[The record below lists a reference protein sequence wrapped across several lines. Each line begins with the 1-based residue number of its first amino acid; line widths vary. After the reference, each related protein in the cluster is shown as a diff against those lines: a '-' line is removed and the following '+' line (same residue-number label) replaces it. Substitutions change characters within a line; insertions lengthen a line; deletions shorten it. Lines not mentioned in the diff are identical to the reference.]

1 MISLLEPSCGTGDNP
16 QPIEH
21 LQNYYAYIM
30 RDSKGIMDS
39 GEAIFTAQAQ
49 VAFFF
54 IMRRLRETLQ
64 SHSPPLTTIVY
75 RFFSIPDVLAY
86 LIWAYLVF

>member
-21 LQNYYAYIM
+21 LPNYYAYIM

-54 IMRRLRETLQ
+54 YYAASARNAAVSL
-64 SHSPPLTTIVY
+64 PLAH
-75 RFFSIPDVLAY
+75 DNN
-86 LIWAYLVF
+86 

>member
-39 GEAIFTAQAQ
+39 GEAIFAAQAQ
-49 VAFFF
+49 VAFFYYAASA
-54 IMRRLRETLQ
+54 RNARA
-64 SHSPPLTTIVY
+64 HSPLS
-75 RFFSIPDVLAY
+75 RQ
-86 LIWAYLVF
+86 

>member
-16 QPIEH
+16 QPIGP

-39 GEAIFTAQAQ
+39 GEAIFSAQAQ
-49 VAFFF
+49 VDFFLVCGVCAK
-54 IMRRLRETLQ
+54 RCGLT
-64 SHSPPLTTIVY
+64 SP
-75 RFFSIPDVLAY
+75 RSRQ
-86 LIWAYLVF
+86 

>member
-21 LQNYYAYIM
+21 LPNYYAYIM

-39 GEAIFTAQAQ
+39 GEAIFCAQAQ
-49 VAFFF
+49 VFFFF
-54 IMRRLRETLQ
+54 IMRRLHETLG
-64 SHSPPLTTIVY
+64 
-75 RFFSIPDVLAY
+75 LAY
-86 LIWAYLVF
+86 PRSRQYRY

>member
-21 LQNYYAYIM
+21 LPNYYAYIM

-39 GEAIFTAQAQ
+39 GEAIFSAQAQ
-49 VAFFF
+49 VEFFYYAASA
-54 IMRRLRETLQ
+54 RN
-64 SHSPPLTTIVY
+64 
-75 RFFSIPDVLAY
+75 A
-86 LIWAYLVF
+86 AG

>member
-16 QPIEH
+16 QPIED

-39 GEAIFTAQAQ
+39 GDAIFSAQAQ
-49 VAFFF
+49 VVFFF
-54 IMRRLRETLQ
+54 IMRRLREALG
-64 SHSPPLTTIVY
+64 
-75 RFFSIPDVLAY
+75 LAY
-86 LIWAYLVF
+86 PRSRQ